1 LAMKIKLRYKD
12 HREAARILELA
23 SDSSTLVPMLGDDI
37 FLDGSL
43 FTVPN
48 RTFDYDNHTCTIT
61 IVRDSRTTEHIRR
74 QQEETTPT
82 RRSPPRL

>member
-23 SDSSTLVPMLGDDI
+23 SDSSTLVPMPGDDI

-43 FTVPN
+43 FTVQN